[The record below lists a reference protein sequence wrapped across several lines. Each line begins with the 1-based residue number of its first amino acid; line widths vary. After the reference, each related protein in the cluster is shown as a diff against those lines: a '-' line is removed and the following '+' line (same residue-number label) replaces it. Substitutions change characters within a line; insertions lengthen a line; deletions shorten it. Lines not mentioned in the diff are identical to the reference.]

1 MEITSLVESFES
13 RFAAAGVDN
22 PKRVTEEL
30 LAHIFH
36 CKPMEIYMG
45 AIPEQTTTEE
55 KVALI
60 RRLEPLAKRIEDG
73 EPLQY
78 VIGHVDFWG
87 LEIKCDPRALIP
99 RPETELLVEEVLS
112 SKVWNSKPATVVD
125 VGTGTGCVVL
135 TLATQRP
142 DADFKAVDISPKA
155 LGLAR
160 ENARHHGLEDKI
172 LWLENSLLE
181 RFAPASCDAVVA
193 NLPYIATTDW
203 KGLSPSVRD
212 HEPQSA
218 LDSGPTGMEL
228 IEELALQARS
238 ILVPGGM
245 LFLEFG
251 FDQGDA
257 VFQCLENKPGV
268 DSKGWNNSVI
278 CFQTLDDAVPIIGT
292 TPLHRHFFDSGST
305 GALHHFSKH
314 WKTEH
319 DG

>member
-1 MEITSLVESFES
+1 MEIISLVESFEC

-36 CKPMEIYMG
+36 CKPMEIYLG
-45 AIPEQTTTEE
+45 AILEHASTEE
-55 KVALI
+55 KIEFI
-60 RRLEPLAKRIEDG
+60 RRLEPLAERIEGG

-78 VIGHVDFWG
+78 VIGHINFWG

-112 SKVWNSKPATVVD
+112 SRIWDNKPATVVD
-125 VGTGTGCVVL
+125 VGTGTGCIVL

-142 DADFKAVDISPKA
+142 DANFQAVDISPKA
-155 LGLAR
+155 LSLAR
-160 ENARHHGLEDKI
+160 ENARYHGLEDRI
-172 LWLENSLLE
+172 VWLENALLE

-193 NLPYIATTDW
+193 NLPYIATPEWRT
-203 KGLSPSVRD
+203 LSQSVRD

-245 LFLEFG
+245 LFLEFSY
-251 FDQGDA
+251 DQGNV
-257 VFQCLENKPGV
+257 VFKCLENLGYLNIQIKH
-268 DSKGWNNSVI
+268 DLAN
-278 CFQTLDDAVPIIGT
+278 LDRIAIAENP
-292 TPLHRHFFDSGST
+292 
-305 GALHHFSKH
+305 
-314 WKTEH
+314 EC
-319 DG
+319 